1 MFLNESVYSV
11 LWVRNVFSLN
21 LEIFLSNRKV
31 ILSLN
36 AFLKN
41 PPSMVCR
48 HCFYRLC
55 VFRSIL
61 EFHNGT
67 TQASSLLSAHYYR
80 VTSPTHCQVIAGQCN
95 MASSLGATRREQPE
109 GQPGR
114 RPSRWAECRGA
125 AEGFP
130 FSHCPPLSPQH

>member
-11 LWVRNVFSLN
+11 LWIRNVFSLN

-31 ILSLN
+31 TLSLN

-48 HCFYRLC
+48 HCFYALC
-55 VFRSIL
+55 VCRSIL
-61 EFHNGT
+61 EFQNGT
-67 TQASSLLSAHYYR
+67 TQATSVQPAHHYQ
-80 VTSPTHCQVIAGQCN
+80 VTSPTHCQVVAGQRN
-95 MASSLGATRREQPE
+95 MASSLGATCYEQPE
-109 GQPGR
+109 GQPGK
-114 RPSRWAECRGA
+114 RPSKWAECRVA

-130 FSHCPPLSPQH
+130 FSHCPPLSPQR